1 MSRSFILLCALA
13 AMIVMSV
20 AAVESLAQV
29 VARSNSEKQGVTLAR
44 LSPPIYPPLAKHA
57 RIIGDVDLE
66 LTVRQDGSLESVAVV
81 SGHPLLTAY
90 ALDSVQHSQFECRS
104 CGEAV
109 TSERIVYT
117 FQLDSTEYCS
127 QKPVTSNTDQ
137 GKKSYPQVLQSINH
151 VTVIDEPIGNC
162 DSEIFSV
169 KEVRSAK
176 CFYLWRCGVSTLIT
190 HEDSLP

>member
-13 AMIVMSV
+13 ATIVMSV
-20 AAVESLAQV
+20 AAVDSLAQV
-29 VARSNSEKQGVTLAR
+29 AARSNSEEQGVTLAR
-44 LSPPIYPPLAKHA
+44 LSPPIYPPLAKQA

-66 LTVRQDGSLESVAVV
+66 LSVRQDGSLESVAVV
-81 SGHPLLTAY
+81 TGHPLLTQA
-90 ALDSVQHSQFECRS
+90 ALDSVRHSQFECRS

-127 QKPVTSNTDQ
+127 QTPVTSNTDQ
-137 GKKSYPQVLQSINH
+137 GKKSYPQVIQSINH
-151 VTVIDEPIGNC
+151 VTVMDEPIGTC

-169 KEVRSAK
+169 KKVRSAK
-176 CFYLWRCGVSTLIT
+176 CLYLWRCGVSTLIT
-190 HEDSLP
+190 HQDSLP